1 MTQEPPVGDTNAR
14 EPAPP
19 PELEEFS
26 SRAAFGNTSRGAKL
40 FEPADFVA
48 LMHNRVILGGL
59 GVLVVLLLVMLVLV
73 VFGGGD
79 GGPGRAVSVAG
90 DATPE
95 AAATEMRS
103 SGLVGTVRT
112 TTP

>member
-26 SRAAFGNTSRGAKL
+26 PAGASGNSSRAPNL

-79 GGPGRAVSVAG
+79 GGPGRAISVDR

-95 AAATEMRS
+95 ADATE
-103 SGLVGTVRT
+103 
-112 TTP
+112 